1 MADVIVIGAGHNG
14 LVAAILLARAGLDV
28 EVLERSS
35 VVGGACRTET
45 PFSRAPNLLASTGAY
60 LLGLMPPELIAMLG
74 LELPLVRRNPHSFT
88 PTLDGR
94 YLLLGADREDA
105 RRQIAAFGGE
115 ADARADDA
123 LQETLAALRE
133 DLAPA
138 WLKPPMSAEETA
150 HLYVRPALRRTF
162 TNLVRGSAIDFISS
176 FGFQSE
182 EIVAAYAV
190 TDGMPGL
197 TGSPWRPGSGHN
209 FLVHNMGRLPGSDGT
224 WMVVR
229 GGMGTVTQQ
238 LAGIAEREGVR
249 VRTNTE
255 AVKIAID
262 HGSVSGVVTSWGEEV
277 RCKAVLAATD
287 PFRLPDLLG
296 RHTPGWLLES
306 TRHWA
311 EQSEGQTMKV
321 NLALSD
327 LPRFTALPER
337 RGQHGT
343 TVHMLPPP
351 ATDGSTLTAVR
362 EAYEAAEA
370 GRIDKIPPIEWY
382 LHSTLDPS
390 LQDESGNHSSALFV
404 QGVPHVPAGSDWA
417 TRKQAYLDNLFD
429 LVELYAPGMR
439 DLIVDVAALTPEEI
453 ASHFGITGGN
463 IHHVDNAISF
473 DQRVPYELGVDGV
486 YAGGAGCHPAGS
498 VIGCAGHN
506 AAQIMLK
513 DLDVARGF

>member
-45 PFSRAPNLLASTGAY
+45 PFARAPDLRASTGAY

-74 LELPLVRRNPHSFT
+74 LDLPLVRRNPHSFT

-105 RRQIAAFGGE
+105 RSQIVAFGGE
-115 ADARADDA
+115 ADGRADDA
-123 LQETLAALRE
+123 LQETLTALRE

-138 WLKPPMSAEETA
+138 WLKPPLSAEETA
-150 HLYVRPALRRTF
+150 RLYVRPALTRTF
-162 TNLVRGSAIDFISS
+162 IDLVRGSAIDFISS
-176 FGFQSE
+176 FGFRSE
-182 EIVAAYAV
+182 EIIAAYAV

-238 LAGIAEREGVR
+238 LADVATREGAR
-249 VRTNTE
+249 IRTSTE
-255 AVKIAID
+255 AAKIVMSG
-262 HGSVSGVVTSWGEEV
+262 GSASGVVTSWGEEL
-277 RCKAVLAATD
+277 RCKAVLVATD

-296 RHTPGWLLES
+296 RHTPGWLPES

-311 EQSEGQTMKV
+311 EGSQGQTMKV
-321 NLALSD
+321 NLAMSG
-327 LPRFTALPER
+327 LPRFIALPER

-343 TVHMLPPP
+343 TVHLLPPP
-351 ATDGSTLTAVR
+351 ASHGSILTALR
-362 EAYEAAEA
+362 EACEAAEV
-370 GRIDKIPPIEWY
+370 GRIDKVPPIEWY

-390 LQDESGNHSSALFV
+390 LQDSSGNHSSALFV

-439 DLIVDVAALTPEEI
+439 ELIVDVAALTPPEI

-463 IHHVDNAISF
+463 IHHIDNVFSF
-473 DQRVPYELGVDGV
+473 TERVPYELGVDGV

-506 AAQIMLK
+506 AAQIVLA
-513 DLDVARGF
+513 DLGVARGF